1 MYRLIILLV
10 LLVGVLYSL
19 HLLVQDYQA
28 LTAAPKLLRFLF
40 KRDLR
45 SSQHLRGSVRWRR
58 ILQHDPIQCARYLYC
73 DLGAR
78 PPNNSVGR
86 GFVYMLTLKPHD
98 EDLQSLEYFQMA
110 YHRGQLGGHVG
121 FVGLDDLY
129 ILEADR
135 GSKDTFKALPDQA
148 THHILSPDVRSPLG
162 VKTRLS
168 AILDIN

>member
-110 YHRGQLGGHVG
+110 YHRGQLGGIFG
-121 FVGLDDLY
+121 CKEYYPMCPFDAQLL
-129 ILEADR
+129 
-135 GSKDTFKALPDQA
+135 F
-148 THHILSPDVRSPLG
+148 
-162 VKTRLS
+162 RL
-168 AILDIN
+168 IQYLIDKQ